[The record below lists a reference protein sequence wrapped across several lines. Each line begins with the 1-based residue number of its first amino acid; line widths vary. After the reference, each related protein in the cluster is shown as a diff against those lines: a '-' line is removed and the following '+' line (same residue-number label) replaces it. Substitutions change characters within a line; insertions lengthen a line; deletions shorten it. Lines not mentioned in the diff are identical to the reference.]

1 MGLSSIATLSL
12 GLSMSMAG
20 AGRAVIRSLGPGHRQ
35 ALQQFFPVVPPPSAV
50 LDRLREAGEESADSK
65 GDGTTSTTA
74 TREAVES
81 TVGGGGEQEAGK
93 ENGWVGQTRPPTIVT
108 ENERL
113 PKSTS
118 RPVYILQPVGQPAG
132 QPAGRNVLTVYSIK
146 RATSSS
152 VHTAACLAVTQ

>member
-50 LDRLREAGEESADSK
+50 LDRLREAGEESAESK
-65 GDGTTSTTA
+65 GDETTTTSTTA

-81 TVGGGGEQEAGK
+81 TGRGGGEQEAGK
-93 ENGWVGQTRPPTIVT
+93 ENGWVGQTRPPTVVT

-152 VHTAACLAVTQ
+152 VHTAALP

>member
-65 GDGTTSTTA
+65 GDGTTTTTA

-81 TVGGGGEQEAGK
+81 TGRGGGGEPEAGK
-93 ENGWVGQTRPPTIVT
+93 ENGWVGQTRPPTVVT

-118 RPVYILQPVGQPAG
+118 RPVYTLQPVVQPVG
-132 QPAGRNVLTVYSIK
+132 QPAGRNVLTIYSIK

-152 VHTAACLAVTQ
+152 VHTAALP